1 MVCMAS
7 LFHSRNA
14 VSQHVAHTSP
24 PSRHSAVLVHQVILL
39 HSSAVALFT
48 AEPAVL
54 WLCRHQD
61 GKDAVRH
68 FQKQAKKANEKR
80 YGLFPLEPSFRRDLY
95 QKGIQLGLDGSI
107 VGDDMTVYVPD
118 WMSMELPHPM
128 QEIDYFHG
136 MLDGHAVCQ
145 TMGDEVGLYDI
156 KMLNPDVGFVAFNIR
171 KIQRLFRSRRP

>member
-1 MVCMAS
+1 MKPSFRRELYRRQVQC
-7 LFHSRNA
+7 SRNA
-14 VSQHVAHTSP
+14 
-24 PSRHSAVLVHQVILL
+24 VHQVILS

-54 WLCRHQD
+54 WLCRRQD
-61 GKDAVRH
+61 GKDAVGH

-80 YGLFPLEPSFRRDLY
+80 DGLFPLEPSLRRDLYY

-107 VGDDMTVYVPD
+107 VDDGMTVYVPD

-136 MLDGHAVCQ
+136 MCDGHAVCQ
-145 TMGDEVGLYDI
+145 TMEDEDLYDI
-156 KMLNPDVGFVAFNIR
+156 NMLNPDVGFVAFNIR
-171 KIQRLFRSRRP
+171 KIQRLFRPRRP

>member
-1 MVCMAS
+1 MAS

-145 TMGDEVGLYDI
+145 TMEDEVGLYDI
-156 KMLNPDVGFVAFNIR
+156 NMLNPDVGFVAFNIR